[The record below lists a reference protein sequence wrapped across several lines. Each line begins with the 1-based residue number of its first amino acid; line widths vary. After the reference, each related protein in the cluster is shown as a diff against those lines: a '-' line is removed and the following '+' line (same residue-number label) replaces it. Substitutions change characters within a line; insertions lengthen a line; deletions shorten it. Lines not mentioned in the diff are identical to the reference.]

1 MTGGTHKAG
10 GMLMSIVGF
19 ALLKNNNLLA
29 QDVNLGLQWLVIYP
43 FCMWGSVASDLD
55 HNPNAIPMK
64 DYPSKLVNKAL
75 HITKPIED
83 VTEGNKKSFLYK
95 VARFFNAR
103 HRSWQTHSDL
113 TLGVMIFL
121 LYNLLTVQ
129 TLGNF
134 SITDLV
140 ILRLVLMGICIGVL
154 TLISYFIGL
163 TYFTEK
169 ASTMAFVTISTAQLF
184 HAYNCRSTKS
194 IFSKN
199 IFKNKLLNSSF
210 IVGILLEVAVIYSDG
225 LNDVFSLKKLA
236 INELLIAMGIAFSI
250 IIIVEIYKK
259 IINRPK

>member
-10 GMLMSIVGF
+10 GMLMSVVGF

-55 HNPNAIPMK
+55 HNPNVIPMK

-129 TLGNF
+129 TLG
-134 SITDLV
+134 SLSVTDLV

-154 TLISYFIGL
+154 AHFLLDVITPEGIWLSGCCIFNKLIRHKILPEKLHLVPKGHSFFATGGKWEMFIRKVLQIGTWIAL
-163 TYFTEK
+163 VWLLLSVFWPNWIDYIPF
-169 ASTMAFVTISTAQLF
+169 TISF
-184 HAYNCRSTKS
+184 N
-194 IFSKN
+194 
-199 IFKNKLLNSSF
+199 
-210 IVGILLEVAVIYSDG
+210 
-225 LNDVFSLKKLA
+225 
-236 INELLIAMGIAFSI
+236 
-250 IIIVEIYKK
+250 
-259 IINRPK
+259 

>member
-29 QDVNLGLQWLVIYP
+29 QDVNLGLQWLIIYP

-129 TLGNF
+129 TLG
-134 SITDLV
+134 SLSVTDLV
-140 ILRLVLMGICIGVL
+140 ILRLTLMGVCIGVL
-154 TLISYFIGL
+154 AHFLLDVITPEGIWLSGCCIFNKLIRHKILPEKLHLVPKGHSFFATGGKWEMFIRKVLQIGTWIAL
-163 TYFTEK
+163 VWLLLSVFWPNWVDYIPF
-169 ASTMAFVTISTAQLF
+169 TISF
-184 HAYNCRSTKS
+184 N
-194 IFSKN
+194 
-199 IFKNKLLNSSF
+199 
-210 IVGILLEVAVIYSDG
+210 
-225 LNDVFSLKKLA
+225 
-236 INELLIAMGIAFSI
+236 
-250 IIIVEIYKK
+250 
-259 IINRPK
+259 

>member
-29 QDVNLGLQWLVIYP
+29 QDVNLGLQWLIIYP

-129 TLGNF
+129 TLGSL

-140 ILRLVLMGICIGVL
+140 ILRLTLMGVCIGVL
-154 TLISYFIGL
+154 AHFLLDIITPEGIWLSGCCIFNKLIRHKILPEKLHLVPKGHSFFATGGKWEMFIRKVLQIGTWIAL
-163 TYFTEK
+163 VWLLLSVFWPNWVDYIPF
-169 ASTMAFVTISTAQLF
+169 TISF
-184 HAYNCRSTKS
+184 N
-194 IFSKN
+194 
-199 IFKNKLLNSSF
+199 
-210 IVGILLEVAVIYSDG
+210 
-225 LNDVFSLKKLA
+225 
-236 INELLIAMGIAFSI
+236 
-250 IIIVEIYKK
+250 
-259 IINRPK
+259 

>member
-55 HNPNAIPMK
+55 HNSNAIPMK

-83 VTEGNKKSFLYK
+83 VTEDNKKSFLYK

-134 SITDLV
+134 SATDLV
-140 ILRLVLMGICIGVL
+140 ILRLSLMGVCIGVL
-154 TLISYFIGL
+154 AHFLLDMITPEGIWLSGFCVLNTLIRHKIFPEKLHLVPKGVSFFATGGKWEMFIRKVL
-163 TYFTEK
+163 QI
-169 ASTMAFVTISTAQLF
+169 STWIALIWLLLSVFCPNWIDYIPFTISF
-184 HAYNCRSTKS
+184 N
-194 IFSKN
+194 
-199 IFKNKLLNSSF
+199 
-210 IVGILLEVAVIYSDG
+210 
-225 LNDVFSLKKLA
+225 
-236 INELLIAMGIAFSI
+236 
-250 IIIVEIYKK
+250 
-259 IINRPK
+259 

>member
-43 FCMWGSVASDLD
+43 FCMWGSIASDLD

-129 TLGNF
+129 TLG
-134 SITDLV
+134 SLSVTDLV
-140 ILRLVLMGICIGVL
+140 ILRLALMGVCIGVL
-154 TLISYFIGL
+154 AHFLLDVITPEGIWLSGCCIFNKLIRHKILPEKLHLVPKGHSFFATGGKWEMFIRKVLQIGTWIAL
-163 TYFTEK
+163 VWLLLSVFWPNWVDYIPF
-169 ASTMAFVTISTAQLF
+169 TISF
-184 HAYNCRSTKS
+184 N
-194 IFSKN
+194 
-199 IFKNKLLNSSF
+199 
-210 IVGILLEVAVIYSDG
+210 
-225 LNDVFSLKKLA
+225 
-236 INELLIAMGIAFSI
+236 
-250 IIIVEIYKK
+250 
-259 IINRPK
+259 

>member
-29 QDVNLGLQWLVIYP
+29 QDVNLGLQWLIIYP

-129 TLGNF
+129 TLG
-134 SITDLV
+134 SLSVTDLV
-140 ILRLVLMGICIGVL
+140 ILRLALMGVCIGVL
-154 TLISYFIGL
+154 AHFLLDVITPEGIWLSGCCIFNKLIRHKILPEKLHLVPKGHSFFATGGKWEMFIRKVLQIGTWIAL
-163 TYFTEK
+163 VWLLLSVFWPNWVDYIPF
-169 ASTMAFVTISTAQLF
+169 TISF
-184 HAYNCRSTKS
+184 N
-194 IFSKN
+194 
-199 IFKNKLLNSSF
+199 
-210 IVGILLEVAVIYSDG
+210 
-225 LNDVFSLKKLA
+225 
-236 INELLIAMGIAFSI
+236 
-250 IIIVEIYKK
+250 
-259 IINRPK
+259 